1 MISVE
6 TISRRGFL
14 AAGAVGAAMVGV
26 GGFGAVSRQAD
37 AAFVRPP
44 GAESNAQLV
53 AACDRCGRCL
63 QACPYGI
70 VTPVPLAENLVAYG
84 TPTLAFDHGCCDFC
98 MQCVDACPTG
108 ALAYGGPR
116 ERDLGV
122 AVVVKDACVAW
133 DWAGCTGCKDECP
146 VEGAIT
152 LDDHDR
158 PVVHP
163 EYCDGC
169 GKCEQVCPS
178 ASLRAYDASVED
190 KGIVVVSRS
199 SATPRASTPTAP
211 TRRERREPD
220 MKTRIKTIR
229 ILVATAVLALAVVAA
244 HLGGNAAIGTLCALC
259 PVGFAQIAV
268 ASGSVPWGLMPGVLA
283 VLVIVFL
290 LGRAF
295 CSWLCPSQ
303 LLKNV
308 FGGHTPRGILGR
320 SGEAVPVFRGG
331 SAASDPSEP
340 PASVGKSSGSGCSTC
355 SSCGTSSLKTQGLV
369 LVVLLVVSFAV
380 GFPVFCLLC
389 PIGLVFGTLWALN
402 RVFVLLQPGW
412 ELIVFPLMLLAELF
426 LFKRWCS
433 SICPLGFFFGLM
445 GKLRAKLGFGARP
458 QADCATCIS
467 KEGCRTCSTVC
478 PEGIDVADPGK
489 ATLEACTFCLDCVE
503 NCPTKSIKLGFGTSS
518 DVKENQVPVVIS
530 DDDPIAK
537 GE

>member
-70 VTPVPLAENLVAYG
+70 VTPVPLA
-84 TPTLAFDHGCCDFC
+84 FDHGCCDFC

-133 DWAGCTGCKDECP
+133 DWAGCTVCKDECP

-199 SATPRASTPTAP
+199 SEAAQATGAVSSEELASKRT
-211 TRRERREPD
+211 
-220 MKTRIKTIR
+220 
-229 ILVATAVLALAVVAA
+229 VAVAQA
-244 HLGGNAAIGTLCALC
+244 NAASPHTK
-259 PVGFAQIAV
+259 
-268 ASGSVPWGLMPGVLA
+268 GVHPDGPDA
-283 VLVIVFL
+283 TREA
-290 LGRAF
+290 RA
-295 CSWLCPSQ
+295 
-303 LLKNV
+303 
-308 FGGHTPRGILGR
+308 
-320 SGEAVPVFRGG
+320 
-331 SAASDPSEP
+331 
-340 PASVGKSSGSGCSTC
+340 
-355 SSCGTSSLKTQGLV
+355 
-369 LVVLLVVSFAV
+369 
-380 GFPVFCLLC
+380 
-389 PIGLVFGTLWALN
+389 
-402 RVFVLLQPGW
+402 
-412 ELIVFPLMLLAELF
+412 
-426 LFKRWCS
+426 
-433 SICPLGFFFGLM
+433 
-445 GKLRAKLGFGARP
+445 
-458 QADCATCIS
+458 
-467 KEGCRTCSTVC
+467 
-478 PEGIDVADPGK
+478 
-489 ATLEACTFCLDCVE
+489 
-503 NCPTKSIKLGFGTSS
+503 
-518 DVKENQVPVVIS
+518 
-530 DDDPIAK
+530 
-537 GE
+537 